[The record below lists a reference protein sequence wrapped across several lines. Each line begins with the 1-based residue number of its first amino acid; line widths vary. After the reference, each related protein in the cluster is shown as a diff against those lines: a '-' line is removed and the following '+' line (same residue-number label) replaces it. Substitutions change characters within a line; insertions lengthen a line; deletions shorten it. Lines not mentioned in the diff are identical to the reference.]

1 MALSK
6 LTYTKNWNNPED
18 FPTYEA
24 RESQVR
30 ADMQLLYDE
39 IQTAFNKLIDDLKAS
54 EIPYQSSTA
63 VPAANIQAAI
73 ENVQQQVAD
82 IIGGTLVLPNRSVAG
97 EKLMLGA
104 VDTTELHDG
113 AVTTAKLDDG
123 AVTTAK
129 LDDGAVTAAKLASN
143 AVTTDKIVDKNVTT
157 DKLDNAA
164 VTSAKLGTSAVLAI
178 NINNG
183 AVTEAKLGAGAVT
196 EAKIGAGAVT
206 EAKIGT
212 GAVTEAK
219 IGAGAV
225 TETKLGAKAVKT
237 AAIDDGAVT
246 HDKLDEYC
254 VDTINIKQYAVTP
267 SCTDGIQEQHKT
279 RTITVPAFAGG
290 PMSMA
295 TVNVSG
301 VTDDNTVIVSPA
313 PSSFLAWRDSGVYCS
328 GQGIS
333 GGVGYLVFKAE
344 SAVTAALTANVIIL
358 D

>member
-39 IQTAFNKLIDDLKAS
+39 IQTAFNKLIDDLKAA
-54 EIPYQSSTA
+54 EIPFESSTA

-97 EKLMLGA
+97 EKLVLGA

-129 LDDGAVTAAKLASN
+129 LDDGAVTADKLASN
-143 AVTTDKIVDKNVTT
+143 AVTTAKIVDKNVTT
-157 DKLDNAA
+157 AKLDDAA
-164 VTSAKLGTSAVLAI
+164 VTSAKLGTSAVLTT

-212 GAVTEAK
+212 GAVTEGK

-225 TETKLGAKAVKT
+225 TEAKIGTGAVTENKLGAKAVAT
-237 AAIDDGAVT
+237 AKLDDKAVTTAKLDDGAVT
-246 HDKLDEYC
+246 PAKTTGVQPE
-254 VDTINIKQYAVTP
+254 
-267 SCTDGIQEQHKT
+267 HKT

-290 PMSMA
+290 SMSVA

-301 VTDDNTVIVSPA
+301 VTNDNTVIVSPA
-313 PSSFLAWRDSGVYCS
+313 PSSFLAWRDSGVYCF
-328 GQGIS
+328 GQSAGQ
-333 GGVGYLVFKAE
+333 LTFKAE
-344 SAVTAALTANVIIL
+344 SAVTAALTANVIIMN
-358 D
+358 